1 MAVFWVSV
9 KVSDDVVIFCVELI
23 VAVVITGRASKV
35 IDPAS
40 LSFEPSTI
48 DPASPFTINVP
59 PVPVPIK
66 ENFKSKSRTYIYN

>member
-1 MAVFWVSV
+1 MSVSCCEVKLIPVGVIVDELRLTLEIVDESAVN
-9 KVSDDVVIFCVELI
+9 
-23 VAVVITGRASKV
+23 
-35 IDPAS
+35 DPAS

-66 ENFKSKSRTYIYN
+66 ENFKSKSRTYTYN